1 MSATNSLTSQTKFDS
16 VQSKRLLCLTNTFL
30 LSLQV
35 ELTPETLPV
44 LFKTKKPQVL
54 LFLDD
59 KEHAIYNAVE
69 ELAQDKDVMN
79 KFGFSYLTMYVA
91 FCVWY

>member
-1 MSATNSLTSQTKFDS
+1 M
-16 VQSKRLLCLTNTFL
+16 QSMQSLCLINTFL

-59 KEHAIYNAVE
+59 KEHAIYKAVE

-91 FCVWY
+91 FCVYGMLNGTLFLV

>member
-1 MSATNSLTSQTKFDS
+1 MR
-16 VQSKRLLCLTNTFL
+16 SKQLLCLINNL
-30 LSLQV
+30 SLSLQV

-59 KEHAIYNAVE
+59 KEHVIYKAVE

-91 FCVWY
+91 FCAYCMRNGPLFLV

>member
-1 MSATNSLTSQTKFDS
+1 MSEIKFDS
-16 VQSKRLLCLTNTFL
+16 VQSMQSLCLINTLF

-59 KEHAIYNAVE
+59 KEHAIYKALE

-79 KFGFSYLTMYVA
+79 KFGFSYLTM
-91 FCVWY
+91 